1 MSTQIRAIYEH
12 GVFRPLESVDL
23 PERQEVTVT
32 IDGNGAN
39 STERADHVRFFLP
52 PDRWQTFCEALDA
65 PSKEIP
71 ALRELFTQAS
81 PFDDASASAKSGPA

>member
-52 PDRWQTFCEALDA
+52 PDRWQTFCEAPGRSVEGNSRA
-65 PSKEIP
+65 PRIVHPGEP
-71 ALRELFTQAS
+71 V
-81 PFDDASASAKSGPA
+81 